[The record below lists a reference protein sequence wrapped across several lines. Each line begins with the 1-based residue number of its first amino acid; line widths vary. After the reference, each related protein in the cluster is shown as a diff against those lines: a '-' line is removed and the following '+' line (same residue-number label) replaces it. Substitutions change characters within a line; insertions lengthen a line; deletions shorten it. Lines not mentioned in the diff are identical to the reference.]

1 MLQKQKAFRAYPKKM
16 YLCRLKLRIMIT
28 KKYWKFVVFLFVA
41 ALTLTFCSCQSSQNT
56 VHKASKYQKTRTRHT
71 PKWNSTTS
79 QSTTYYI
86 KKHSTRKSHNSKK
99 IKR

>member
-1 MLQKQKAFRAYPKKM
+1 
-16 YLCRLKLRIMIT
+16 MIAK
-28 KKYWKFVVFLFVA
+28 KKYLKFVVFLFCA
-41 ALTLTFCSCQSSQNT
+41 AMMLMFGSCQSSQNT

-86 KKHSTRKSHNSKK
+86 KKNSTRKSHDSKK